1 MAGGYMGKLLF
12 VDLSSGTI
20 KEETPDE
27 GFYRKYIG
35 GYGVGSRIL
44 YDRMKAGV
52 DPLGPDNI
60 FGVLTGP
67 LTGSPAMSGSRFAV
81 VGKSPLTGGWGD
93 ANCGGYFGP
102 YLKFAGYDGVFF
114 SGISKKPV
122 YLLVDNG
129 QAELMDAAG
138 LWGKDTY
145 ETEDMLEAEYGKN
158 SKAACIGPAGEKMAR
173 IASIHTHKG
182 DAAARGGL
190 GAVMGSK
197 KLKAVVARGNKKVPV
212 ADIETAN
219 RLREEQIADLNAS
232 GFLPRFHEYG
242 TGGHGDTSALSGD
255 TPVRNWGGVG
265 VIHTADVSGLHKDM
279 VIANLDKRTGCWRCP
294 AACKGF
300 LKEGT
305 GEYRYPAGNHRLEY
319 ETIGALGANC
329 GNTNV
334 PSIEMASHICN
345 AYGMDTIS
353 AGGIIAFAMECY
365 ENGIITKKDTGGI
378 ELNWGNHHALVAMAE
393 KIAKREGIGD
403 VLAEGVKIAAER
415 IGKGAEKFAV
425 HIGGQ
430 EPGMHDPRVLG
441 HQFAGMP
448 SAAMYWMNSTP
459 GRHSQA
465 FGTVSFTNHLN
476 NALGTC
482 MILFMWQTARGPYF
496 QRVFNAVT
504 GWDCSLE
511 ELLRAGERIANM
523 RHVFNLREG
532 LNPLE
537 HFIHG
542 RIYGNPPLTEG
553 PLAGVTSDLEA
564 EAWWHLGAL
573 DWDRKTTVPSR
584 QKLLSLG
591 LDDIA
596 AELWPPEKMPRMGP
610 AGGPR

>member
-1 MAGGYMGKLLF
+1 MTGGYMGKLLF
-12 VDLSSGTI
+12 VDLSSGKIT
-20 KEETPDE
+20 EETIDE
-27 GFYRKYIG
+27 SLCRKYIG
-35 GYGVGSRIL
+35 GYGIGSRIL

-60 FGVLTGP
+60 LGILTGP
-67 LTGSPAMSGSRFAV
+67 LTGSPAVSGSRFAAV
-81 VGKSPLTGGWGD
+81 AKSPLTGGWGD
-93 ANCGGYFGP
+93 SNCGGHFGP
-102 YLKFAGYDGVFF
+102 HLKFAGYDGIFF
-114 SGISKKPV
+114 TGVSKKPV

-129 QAELMDAAG
+129 KAGLKDAAG

-145 ETEDMLEAEYGKN
+145 ETEDRLEAEYGKN
-158 SKAACIGPAGEKMAR
+158 SKAACIGPAGEKLAR

-182 DAAARGGL
+182 DAAGRAGL

-219 RLREEQIADLNAS
+219 RLRNEQIEDLNAS
-232 GFLPRFHEYG
+232 GFLPRFHQYG

-255 TPVRNWGGVG
+255 TPIRNWGGVG
-265 VIHTADVSGLHKDM
+265 VIDVPDASGLHRDV

-300 LKEGT
+300 LKKGT
-305 GEYRYPAGNHRLEY
+305 GEYKYPAGNHRLEY
-319 ETIGALGANC
+319 ETIGAFGANC
-329 GNTNV
+329 GNTSV

-353 AGGIIAFAMECY
+353 AGTIIAFAMECY
-365 ENGIITKKDTGGI
+365 ENGIITKKDTDGI
-378 ELNWGNHHALVAMAE
+378 EMTWGNHRALVAMTE
-393 KIAKREGIGD
+393 KIAKREGFGD
-403 VLAEGVKIAAER
+403 VLADGVKIAAER
-415 IGKGAEKFAV
+415 IGKGADKFAV

-430 EPGMHDPRVLG
+430 EVGMHDPRVLG

-448 SAAMYWMNSTP
+448 SSAMYWMSSTP
-459 GRHSQA
+459 GRHTQA
-465 FGTVSFTNHLN
+465 FGSASFISHLN

-482 MILFMWQTARGPYF
+482 MILFTWQTARGPYF
-496 QRVFNAVT
+496 QRVANAVT
-504 GWDCSLE
+504 GWDFSTE
-511 ELLRAGERIANM
+511 DYLRCGERIANM

-542 RIYGNPPLTEG
+542 RVYGNPPLKEG
-553 PLAGVTSDLEA
+553 PLAGVTSDLKE

-584 QKLLSLG
+584 QKLLALG

-596 AELWPPEKMPRMGP
+596 AELWPPEKTPGMGMP
-610 AGGPR
+610 GGPR